1 MWKRMRAASSGVQGA
16 ARRMRCAPTRA
27 EAVLWEVLRERKLCG
42 VRFRRQHA
50 IDRFV
55 LDFYSTA
62 HKLAIEVDGEIHDE
76 QQEQDAVR
84 TEHLEARGI
93 RVLRFRNE
101 EVLHALP
108 MVLSSIRD
116 AIEAGHTGER

>member
-1 MWKRMRAASSGVQGA
+1 M
-16 ARRMRCAPTRA
+16 
-27 EAVLWEVLRERKLCG
+27 LWEVLRERKLCG

-108 MVLSSIRD
+108 RVLSSIRD

>member
-1 MWKRMRAASSGVQGA
+1 MAKRMRAASGVQWA

-27 EAVLWEVLRERKLCG
+27 EVVVWEMLRDRKLCG

-62 HKLAIEVDGEIHDE
+62 HKLAIEVDGEIHDR
-76 QQEQDAVR
+76 QQEQDVFR
-84 TEHLEARGI
+84 TQHLEARGI
-93 RVLRFRNE
+93 RVIRFRNE
-101 EVLHALP
+101 EVLNELP
-108 MVLSSIRD
+108 RVLSSIRD
-116 AIEAGHTGER
+116 ALEASGAGER